1 MMRAKTKIATRQ
13 KLNPTV
19 KAIVIAPLITAEETL
34 WIISWTSLITEIRQ
48 FLSLINQRY
57 RQLPTRMTNLRNQ
70 TNIQLS
76 KSKVNLLFLFQK
88 TAKILNLKEMY
99 QVIKYHKEMLLLKRM
114 TRLLKSRRKKKGK
127 RNRKGPRNKNLRSKP
142 NPRRQLNP
150 VFQSLR
156 KIWKNY

>member
-1 MMRAKTKIATRQ
+1 M
-13 KLNPTV
+13 
-19 KAIVIAPLITAEETL
+19 
-34 WIISWTSLITEIRQ
+34 
-48 FLSLINQRY
+48 
-57 RQLPTRMTNLRNQ
+57 
-70 TNIQLS
+70 S

-114 TRLLKSRRKKKGK
+114 TRLLKSRKKKKGK

-142 NPRRQLNP
+142 NPRRQLNT